1 MDGCDKTQDLI
12 VFRPADTKLL
22 AGAFI
27 LGVLFVWLFYGK
39 QPGISIPL
47 FVIAFYVLLLAYT
60 RPVLKRES
68 KFGWFLS
75 VPVLMLSLTYFFFG
89 NEVLI
94 ILNILA
100 LPVLILLQT
109 LLITGVNSYK
119 WHSHAIII
127 DLIFGIFFRCTVHI
141 MKPFKLLSRLLHRK
155 SDDSGER
162 SKSLGIR
169 ILTGLLLSVPLVIIL
184 LALLSSADMVFGR
197 LVEMLPN
204 FFERFN
210 LGNFF
215 GKALVALIIFTISFS
230 YIWSVGH
237 GEKCA
242 EGVLGESKP
251 VTPEQKHRLDPVTI
265 ITVTIAVD
273 ILYLIFVIIQFAYL
287 FVQSGLPEGLTY
299 SEYARNGFF
308 ELILVSLLN
317 IGLLACTLTFTKK
330 GSAGTEISLKVLNT
344 IMIGCTFVMLF
355 SAHYRMSLYENA
367 YGFTFLR
374 VMTHAFM
381 IFLLV
386 LFVITLAR
394 VWIDRLPLLKP
405 YIAVA
410 AAAFTIINYINV
422 DALIA
427 KNNLLR
433 YYNTNVIDMNYFWS
447 LSNDAVEELVIL
459 AGDKNADVAA
469 EAVKQLNARK
479 DRLMQKKDWQSFNLS
494 DYRADRLM
502 EKGW

>member
-1 MDGCDKTQDLI
+1 MDGCDKSQSGI
-12 VFRPADTKLL
+12 VFGPADTKLL
-22 AGAFI
+22 AGAFA
-27 LGVLFVWLFYGK
+27 LGVIFVWLFYGK

-47 FVIAFYVLLLAYT
+47 FVIAFYALLLAYA
-60 RPVLKRES
+60 RPVLTKES

-75 VPVLMLSLTYFFFG
+75 IPVLMLSMTYFFFC
-89 NEVLI
+89 NEVLMV
-94 ILNILA
+94 LNILA
-100 LPVLILLQT
+100 LPLLILLQT
-109 LLITGVNSYK
+109 LLITGVNSFS
-119 WHSHAIII
+119 WHSPAIII
-127 DLIFGIFFRCTVHI
+127 DLILGIFYRCTVHA
-141 MKPFKLLSRLLHRK
+141 MKPFKLISRLLHGK
-155 SDDSGER
+155 SDDKSEKSR
-162 SKSLGIR
+162 SLGIR
-169 ILTGLLLSVPLVIIL
+169 ILTGLLLSVPLVIVL

-197 LVEMLPN
+197 LVEMLPD
-204 FFERFN
+204 FFERIN
-210 LGNFF
+210 LGNVL
-215 GKALVALIIFTISFS
+215 GRAIVTLIIFIISFS

-242 EGVLGESKP
+242 EGAFEELKP
-251 VTPEQKHRLDPVTI
+251 GTQEQKRRLDPVTV
-265 ITVTIAVD
+265 ITVTVAVD
-273 ILYLIFVIIQFAYL
+273 ILYVIFVIIQFAYL

-299 SEYARNGFF
+299 SEYARKGFF

-330 GSAGTEISLKVLNT
+330 GPAGIEISLKVLYT

-355 SAHYRMSLYENA
+355 SAHYRMLLYENA

-381 IFLLV
+381 VFLLV

-447 LSNDAVEELVIL
+447 LSSDAAEELIIL

-469 EAVKQLNARK
+469 EADKQLNTRK
-479 DRLMQKKDWQSFNLS
+479 ERLMQKKDWQSFNLS
-494 DYRADRLM
+494 DYRARRLM

>member
-1 MDGCDKTQDLI
+1 MDERDKSQSGI
-12 VFRPADTKLL
+12 VFRPVDTILL
-22 AGAFI
+22 AGAFV
-27 LGVLFVWLFYGK
+27 LGIVFVWLFYGK

-47 FVIAFYVLLLAYT
+47 FVIAFYVLLLTYA
-60 RPVLKRES
+60 RPALTKEAG
-68 KFGWFLS
+68 FGWFLS
-75 VPVLMLSLTYFFFG
+75 IPILMLSLTYFFFG
-89 NEVLI
+89 NEILMV
-94 ILNILA
+94 LNILA

-109 LLITGVNSYK
+109 LLVTGVNSYK
-119 WHSHAIII
+119 WHSPAIII
-127 DLIFGIFFRCTVHI
+127 DLIFGVFFRCTVHI
-141 MKPFKLLSRLLHRK
+141 IKPFKIVSRLLYKK
-155 SDDSGER
+155 SDENSEK
-162 SKSLGIR
+162 SKSMGIR
-169 ILTGLLLSVPLVIIL
+169 ILTGLLISVPLVIIL

-197 LVEMLPN
+197 LVKMLPN
-204 FFERFN
+204 FFDSIN
-210 LGNFF
+210 LGNFIGRTF
-215 GKALVALIIFTISFS
+215 VALIIFFISFS

-237 GEKCA
+237 GEKYA
-242 EGVLGESKP
+242 EGAVCESKP
-251 VTPEQKHRLDPVTI
+251 GTQEQKRRLDPVTI

-273 ILYLIFVIIQFAYL
+273 ILYMIFVIIQFAYL
-287 FVQSGLPEGLTY
+287 FVKSGLPEGLTY
-299 SEYARNGFF
+299 AEYARNGFF

-330 GSAGTEISLKVLNT
+330 GSAGTEIALNILKT

-381 IFLLV
+381 VFLLV

-410 AAAFTIINYINV
+410 AVAFTVINYINV

-447 LSNDAVEELVIL
+447 LSNDAAEELIIL
-459 AGDKNADVAA
+459 AGDKDAVVAA
-469 EAVKQLNARK
+469 EADKQLNARK
-479 DRLMQKKDWQSFNLS
+479 ERLMNKRDWQSFNLS
-494 DYRADRLM
+494 DYRARRLM